1 MELRPYQKR
10 IANWL
15 CQHPHACL
23 SVGMGLGKT
32 AAVLH
37 FVDYALKLHPD
48 ATALIVAPK
57 RVAETVW
64 MQEAGK
70 WGLERVRSRMILVT
84 AKNKAAAETFI
95 NFLCDEE
102 IAQMNF
108 DNTRVRFSASG
119 WDAKPY
125 YVGSTSKPGGWA
137 EYELNS
143 TNFPGYVSGGFSQV
157 VFFSTL
163 LSMVTIP
170 IMTLL
175 F

>member
-37 FVDYALKLHPD
+37 FLDYTRRLYPH

-64 MQEAGK
+64 MQEAEK
-70 WGLERVRSRMILVT
+70 
-84 AKNKAAAETFI
+84 
-95 NFLCDEE
+95 
-102 IAQMNF
+102 
-108 DNTRVRFSASG
+108 
-119 WDAKPY
+119 
-125 YVGSTSKPGGWA
+125 
-137 EYELNS
+137 
-143 TNFPGYVSGGFSQV
+143 
-157 VFFSTL
+157 
-163 LSMVTIP
+163 
-170 IMTLL
+170 
-175 F
+175 